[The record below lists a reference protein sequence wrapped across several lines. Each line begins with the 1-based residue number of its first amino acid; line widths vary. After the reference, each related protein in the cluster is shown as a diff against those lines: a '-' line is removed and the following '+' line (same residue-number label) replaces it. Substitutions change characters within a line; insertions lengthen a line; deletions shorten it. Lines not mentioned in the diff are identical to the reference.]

1 MNKTISLIRIAIL
14 FALGML
20 ALLFLQAEEQD
31 GNLLICTFRF
41 ICDKA
46 LAVGTIFL
54 MGRLYRRWSRVDPW
68 LKACDKMCDEVMDKP
83 NPSQL

>member
-1 MNKTISLIRIAIL
+1 MRIAAL
-14 FALGML
+14 LVLGMF
-20 ALLFLQAEEQD
+20 AMLLLLVDEQ
-31 GNLLICTFRF
+31 GVNLLTCTLHF
-41 ICDKA
+41 IFDKA

-68 LKACDKMCDEVMDKP
+68 LKAYDKMCDEVMDKP